1 MSYVVAIRIQ
11 LEGDPNIFREMVMQ
25 YRENCLSHERGM
37 EQFLICSVTDDDN
50 GFLLLEVFEDQE
62 AHQFHSEGEDLKN
75 LIQSMQEK
83 NMRMEVM
90 MMGGEGI
97 EPEDKPILN

>member
-11 LEGDPNIFREMVMQ
+11 LEGDPNIFREMMMH
-25 YRENCLSHERGM
+25 YREDCLSNEIGM
-37 EQFLICSVTDDDN
+37 EQFLICSVTDDDK

-90 MMGGEGI
+90 MMGGEEI

>member
-37 EQFLICSVTDDDN
+37 EQFLICSVTDDDR
-50 GFLLLEVFEDQE
+50 GFLLLEVFTNQE
-62 AHQFHSEGEDLKN
+62 AHQLHSEGKDLKN
-75 LIQSMQEK
+75 LIQSMQVK

-90 MMGGEGI
+90 MMGGEEI